1 MAGINRALQENR
13 ILAKA
18 CESLGQPCIFLSHIS
33 VDKAAVVEI
42 AEPGKRRRRTAAFW
56 RASHVRNII
65 ASRTYMGEHLFGKRS
80 KNRNR
85 KTIARPV
92 PGIVSDET
100 WTSAQRVLRSNRIM
114 SPRNARHLYLLRG
127 LIKCGHCGLTFSG
140 IGMTGSGRSYSYR
153 CNGRQ
158 RPREL
163 HGASGARCPAKG
175 LNGEY
180 VERLVWADI
189 ESFLRHPGEILERLR
204 ERFLIQGDERGRCQ
218 KKIDEL
224 VRQLQQKTME
234 RDRVLGL
241 FRRGRIDEAVLDQ
254 QLDAIQNEAAGLDLK
269 IQTAAG
275 TLAAGDRQEQFRS
288 AESLLE
294 QLRARLDGPIPQ
306 PLRRRIVEIL
316 VARIEACTVERDG
329 VQESEISITYRFS
342 QPDEPA
348 PLVLPRS
355 HRLSSRT
362 RVPEQCLSV
371 GDHLRRRRL
380 ASRLLQKQ
388 VADRLGVDKTSVY
401 NWENNRTTPAFE
413 YMPAIIRFL
422 GYDPQPPARDWGDR
436 LAQCRKAAG
445 LSQKEAARQMQVDP
459 GTLARWERGQR
470 QPEGEYETRALG
482 FLADTGAQC
491 SVEMARTA

>member
-1 MAGINRALQENR
+1 
-13 ILAKA
+13 
-18 CESLGQPCIFLSHIS
+18 
-33 VDKAAVVEI
+33 
-42 AEPGKRRRRTAAFW
+42 
-56 RASHVRNII
+56 
-65 ASRTYMGEHLFGKRS
+65 
-80 KNRNR
+80 
-85 KTIARPV
+85 
-92 PGIVSDET
+92 
-100 WTSAQRVLRSNRIM
+100 
-114 SPRNARHLYLLRG
+114 
-127 LIKCGHCGLTFSG
+127 
-140 IGMTGSGRSYSYR
+140 
-153 CNGRQ
+153 
-158 RPREL
+158 
-163 HGASGARCPAKG
+163 
-175 LNGEY
+175 

-254 QLDAIQNEAAGLDLK
+254 QLDAIQNEAAGLDLE

-482 FLADTGAQC
+482 FLADAGAQC